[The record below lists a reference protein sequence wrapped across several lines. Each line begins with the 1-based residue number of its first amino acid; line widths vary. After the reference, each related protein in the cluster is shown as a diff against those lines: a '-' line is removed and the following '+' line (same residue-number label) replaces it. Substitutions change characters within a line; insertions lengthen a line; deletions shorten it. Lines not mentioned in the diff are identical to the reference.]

1 MLALLLSYILLLVC
15 YYEDI
20 TLPGNV
26 DNFSFLN
33 KITITK
39 QLNLLVIGLH
49 VTYQ

>member
-1 MLALLLSYILLLVC
+1 MLAISYISLLAY

-20 TLPGNV
+20 TLLRNA

-39 QLNLLVIGLH
+39 QPHLLP
-49 VTYQ
+49 